1 MSKENELTLAFTG
14 NPNCGKSSLFN
25 LLTGAK
31 QQIGNWPGVT
41 VERVEGRYEHNHQNY
56 KIVDLP
62 GIYSLSPNS
71 EDEQVSRDYILSRKA
86 DLIVNILDST
96 NLSRNLY
103 LTAQLIEM
111 KVPVVVVLNMMD
123 LANDNGLSIDIDH
136 LSAHL
141 ECPVIGVSA
150 VNLND
155 VSRLKDFFET
165 NCRLHPVS
173 SIEFKY
179 PNEIEDLISRW
190 KILLE
195 KKAHE
200 LNLDPRWLTL
210 RLIEED
216 PWVNSVVC
224 DNAIL
229 NREEIEL
236 QLKGIKQI
244 LNETPDMI
252 IADYV
257 YGAVNGISR
266 EVVKRIRQVKPLSDI
281 VDSVVM
287 HPVLGIPIFF
297 AVMMI
302 VFFVT
307 IEIGNIFVDWFD
319 TVAGL
324 IFVDG
329 VHSLLSSVGAPSIV
343 SYFISDGVGAGI
355 QMVISFI
362 PFVFFMFLMLSLLE
376 DSGYMA
382 RAAFVMDRFMGKIG
396 LPGKAFVPMIVGFG
410 CTVPAILAT
419 RTLDNKRDRMITIF
433 MVPMMSCGARLPV
446 YALFAAAFF
455 PTSTGLIVF
464 SLYMTGI
471 LVAVLSG
478 LLIKVTLFRGEPS
491 DLIMELPRYHV
502 PRAKH
507 ILLHTWARVKDFIKR
522 AGKVI
527 IIAVFIM
534 SIFSSFSLNDGFN
547 PDNTAESLLASL
559 GRFITPL
566 FTSIGISDDNWPA
579 TVGLFTGIFAKESIV
594 GTLNA
599 VYSQLNSLGVNSSEG
614 SVGLSILR
622 SKFSPAAAYA
632 YLLFIL
638 LYMPCVAAVSAAM
651 KEISVTFGLV
661 QALYLTLVAW
671 IISTLFYQIAE
682 GHNPLYIL
690 IALALLI
697 LIILIFKIIAR
708 SIPKDHSSIP
718 E

>member
-1 MSKENELTLAFTG
+1 MSSKTDLTLAFTG

-41 VERVEGRYEHNHQNY
+41 VERVEGRYQYNNQSYN
-56 KIVDLP
+56 IVDLP

-71 EDEQVSRDYILSRKA
+71 EDEQVSRDYILSGKA
-86 DLIVNILDST
+86 DLIVNILDSS
-96 NLSRNLY
+96 NLSRNMY

-123 LANDNGLSIDIDH
+123 LAESSGLSIDIDH

-141 ECPVIGVSA
+141 KCPVIGVSA
-150 VNLND
+150 VNQKD
-155 VSRLKDFFET
+155 ISKLKNFLEM
-165 NCRLHPVS
+165 NSKENPIS
-173 SIEFKY
+173 SVDLKY
-179 PNEIEDLISRW
+179 PNEIEDLVRNW
-190 KILLE
+190 KTRLE
-195 KKAHE
+195 IKAQE
-200 LNLDPRWLTL
+200 LNLDSRWMTL

-216 PWVNSVVC
+216 PWVSSVVC
-224 DNAIL
+224 DAGIFNK
-229 NREEIEL
+229 EEMESE
-236 QLKGIKQI
+236 LKGVTQI

-257 YGAVNGISR
+257 YGAVNGITR
-266 EVVKRIRQVKPLSDI
+266 EVVKRIKKVKPLNDI

-287 HPVLGIPIFF
+287 HPIFGIPIFF
-297 AVMMI
+297 AAMML

-307 IEIGNIFVDWFD
+307 IEVGNIFVDLFD
-319 TVAGL
+319 TIAGM

-329 VHSLLSSVGAPSIV
+329 VNFLLSSVAAPEII
-343 SYFISDGVGAGI
+343 SYFIADGIGAGI
-355 QMVISFI
+355 QVVISFI

-382 RAAFVMDRFMGKIG
+382 RAAFVMDSFMGKLG

-455 PTSTGLIVF
+455 PTKTGLIVF

-491 DLIMELPRYHV
+491 HLIMELPRYHV

-507 ILLHTWARVKDFIKR
+507 ILLHTWARVQDFIKK

-534 SIFSSFSLNDGFN
+534 SIFSSFSVSGGFD
-547 PDNTAESLLASL
+547 PDNTAESLLAVI

-566 FTSIGISDDNWPA
+566 FTSIGITDDNWPA

-599 VYSQLNSLGVNSSEG
+599 IYSQLDNIGPASEA
-614 SVGLSILR
+614 STGLVILR
-622 SKFSPAAAYA
+622 SKFSPPAAYA

-638 LYMPCVAAVSAAM
+638 LYMPCVAAVSAVM
-651 KEISVTFGLV
+651 KEISVSFGLL
-661 QALYLTLVAW
+661 QALYLTVVAW

-682 GHNPLYIL
+682 GHSPVYIF
-690 IALALLI
+690 IASALVA
-697 LIILIFKIIAR
+697 LIILIFKIAAR
-708 SIPKDHSSIP
+708 SVPKDDINHN
-718 E
+718 

>member
-1 MSKENELTLAFTG
+1 MSNNNNVTLAFTG

-41 VERVEGRYEHNHQNY
+41 VERVEGRYQYNNQSYN
-56 KIVDLP
+56 IVDLP

-71 EDEQVSRDYILSRKA
+71 EDEQVSRDYILSGKA
-86 DLIVNILDST
+86 DLIVNILDSS
-96 NLSRNLY
+96 NLSRNMY

-111 KVPVVVVLNMMD
+111 RVPVVVVLNMMD
-123 LANDNGLSIDIDH
+123 LAESSGLSIDIDH

-141 ECPVIGVSA
+141 KCPVIGVSA
-150 VNLND
+150 VNQND
-155 VSRLKDFFET
+155 ISRLKDFLEI
-165 NCRLHPVS
+165 NSEEHPVS
-173 SIEFKY
+173 TVELKY
-179 PNEIEDLISRW
+179 PNEIEDLVNNW
-190 KILLE
+190 KICLE
-195 KKAHE
+195 SKAQD
-200 LNLDPRWLTL
+200 LNLDSRWMTL

-216 PWVNSVVC
+216 PWVTSAICNA
-224 DNAIL
+224 AIL
-229 NREEIEL
+229 TKEEIEL
-236 QLKGIKQI
+236 ELKHIKKI

-266 EVVKRIRQVKPLSDI
+266 EVVKRIRKVKPLNDI

-287 HPVLGIPIFF
+287 HPILGIPIFF
-297 AVMMI
+297 AVMML

-307 IEIGNIFVDWFD
+307 IEVGSIFVGWFD
-319 TVAGL
+319 TFAEM

-329 VHSLLSSVGAPSIV
+329 VSSLLSSIGAPEII
-343 SYFISDGVGAGI
+343 SYFIADGIGAGI

-382 RAAFVMDRFMGKIG
+382 RAAFVMDRFMGKLG

-410 CTVPAILAT
+410 CTVPAILST
-419 RTLDNKRDRMITIF
+419 RTLDNRRDRMITIF

-455 PTSTGLIVF
+455 PTKTGLIVF

-491 DLIMELPRYHV
+491 HLIMELPRYHI

-507 ILLHTWARVKDFIKR
+507 ILLHTWARVKDFIKK
-522 AGKVI
+522 AGQVI

-534 SIFSSFSLNDGFN
+534 SIFSSLSLSGGFD
-547 PDNTAESLLASL
+547 PENTAESLLAAL
-559 GRFITPL
+559 GRFMTPL
-566 FTSIGISDDNWPA
+566 FTSIGITDDNWPA
-579 TVGLFTGIFAKESIV
+579 TVGLFTGIFAKESVV

-599 VYSQLNSLGVNSSEG
+599 LYSQLENIDPASEASS
-614 SVGLSILR
+614 GLLILR
-622 SKFSPAAAYA
+622 SKFTAAAAYA

-638 LYMPCVAAVSAAM
+638 LYMPCVAAVSTVM
-651 KEISVTFGLV
+651 KEISISFGLL
-661 QALYLTLVAW
+661 QALYLTVVAW

-682 GHNPLYIL
+682 GHNPFYIS
-690 IALALLI
+690 IAAALAA
-697 LIILIFKIIAR
+697 LIILIFKVAAR
-708 SIPKDHSSIP
+708 SVPVDHIDLN
-718 E
+718 